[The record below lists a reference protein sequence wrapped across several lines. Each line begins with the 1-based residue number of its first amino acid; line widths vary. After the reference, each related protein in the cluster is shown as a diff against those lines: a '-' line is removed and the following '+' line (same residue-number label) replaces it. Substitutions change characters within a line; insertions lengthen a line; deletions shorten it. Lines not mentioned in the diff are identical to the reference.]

1 MRVPMHPVCP
11 CLHPSHLCIEER
23 NQDLSK
29 TSKPLSKSL
38 DYPLYEK
45 MKKKS
50 PRAAKYWMR
59 GDRLYHAGL
68 FLTMLCL
75 PAVFYVY
82 TQMGSGGMFIWVVGV
97 LLVSI
102 GIFAAG
108 IYLKR
113 ESYKL
118 AIKAGIDVNQ
128 ILNEKT

>member
-1 MRVPMHPVCP
+1 MHPICP
-11 CLHPSHLCIEER
+11 YLHHSHLCIEKR

-29 TSKPLSKSL
+29 INKPLSKSL

-45 MKKKS
+45 MKRKS
-50 PRAAKYWMR
+50 PKASKYWII

-82 TQMGSGGMFIWVVGV
+82 TQMESRGIFIWMIGA
-97 LLVSI
+97 LSGSI
-102 GIFAAG
+102 GIFAVG

-118 AIKAGIDVNQ
+118 AIKAGIDINQ
-128 ILNEKT
+128 I

>member
-1 MRVPMHPVCP
+1 MHPICP
-11 CLHPSHLCIEER
+11 CLYPSHLCIEER

-29 TSKPLSKSL
+29 TSKSLSKSL

-50 PRAAKYWMR
+50 PRASKYWIM

-82 TQMGSGGMFIWVVGV
+82 SQMGSRGMFIWMIGV
-97 LLVSI
+97 LLGAI
-102 GIFAAG
+102 GIFAVG

-118 AIKAGIDVNQ
+118 AIKAGIDINQ
-128 ILNEKT
+128 I

>member
-1 MRVPMHPVCP
+1 M
-11 CLHPSHLCIEER
+11 
-23 NQDLSK
+23 SK
-29 TSKPLSKSL
+29 TNKPLSKSL

-45 MKKKS
+45 MKRKS
-50 PRAAKYWMR
+50 PRAAKYWMM

-82 TQMGSGGMFIWVVGV
+82 TQMESSGMFIWMMGV
-97 LLVSI
+97 LFVSI
-102 GIFAAG
+102 GIFAVG

-118 AIKAGIDVNQ
+118 AIKAGIDIDQ
-128 ILNEKT
+128 I

>member
-1 MRVPMHPVCP
+1 M
-11 CLHPSHLCIEER
+11 
-23 NQDLSK
+23 SK
-29 TSKPLSKSL
+29 INKPLSKSL

-45 MKKKS
+45 MKRKS
-50 PRAAKYWMR
+50 PKASKYWMM

-82 TQMGSGGMFIWVVGV
+82 TQMGSSGMLIWMMGALLGSIGMFAV
-97 LLVSI
+97 
-102 GIFAAG
+102 G

-118 AIKAGIDVNQ
+118 AIKAGID
-128 ILNEKT
+128 IDKI